1 MSSMQGITFNQVS
14 IDDLATMLDEK
25 LEQKLAPLNETLKI
39 INTQLEPVSTVPQPC
54 LAG

>member
-39 INTQLEPVSTVPQPC
+39 INTQLEHLSRQYHS
-54 LAG
+54 LA